1 VAAEGQFES
10 FAVAT
15 LPMLRTALATRTYAR
30 TIGRTF
36 VPRVGSAL
44 GIVVDDAAL
53 ANVGDVR
60 RTTEDD

>member
-1 VAAEGQFES
+1 
-10 FAVAT
+10 
-15 LPMLRTALATRTYAR
+15 MLRTALATRTYAR